1 MSNVRPLFPNATDEE
16 YEDLMLPLVIDAMQ
30 ILWGVP
36 DAARHDVLC
45 EISGS
50 LLQYVYS
57 SMDALDSI
65 RRDGYFDDN
74 KLPRSIANAIDS
86 LAADYARAMGGEDS
100 LADRLRTRSPT
111 KREKQLGKG
120 QNGV

>member
-1 MSNVRPLFPNATDEE
+1 MSNVRPLLPNATDEE
-16 YEDLMLPLVIDAMQ
+16 YENLMLPLVIDAMQ

-36 DAARHDVLC
+36 DAERHDVLC

-57 SMDALDSI
+57 SMDTLNAI
-65 RRDGYFDDN
+65 RRSGYFDDN
-74 KLPRSIANAIDS
+74 KLPRPIANAIDS
-86 LAADYARAMGGEDS
+86 LAADYARAMGGEDQ

-111 KREKQLGKG
+111 KRANQLGKKWLS
-120 QNGV
+120 